1 MPTALSREEWKS
13 RTSRLSYHNKAFI
26 NGKYVDAASGE
37 TFDCISPIDGRSL
50 TRVARCDSED
60 VDRAVRAARRAF
72 DSGVWADM
80 APNQRKKV
88 LLKFAELIEKHE
100 DAFALLE
107 TLDMGKPIS
116 FSQSIDVP
124 AVVKTVSWYGEAID
138 KIYDEIAPTPKDAL
152 GLITR
157 EPLGV
162 VGVVVPW
169 NFPLLMAAWKFGPAL
184 AAGNSVIVKPAE
196 QSPLSALRVA
206 ELAAEAGVPD
216 GVFNVLPG
224 FGETAGQ
231 ALGMHMDVDMIAFTG
246 STEVGKLFMQYSGK
260 SNLKHVSLE
269 CGGKTPNIVMGDA
282 PDLDAVAKEAGMAVF
297 FNSGQACV
305 AASRLL
311 VHEDIHDT
319 FIDRVKD
326 VGRIMAPGDPLDP
339 ETMMG
344 TMVDDT
350 QTKRVMGYIETGKS
364 EGAAV
369 VLGGNQ
375 VMQESGGYYIE
386 PTIFDGV
393 KNDMRIAQ
401 EEIFGPV
408 LSTIT
413 FRDSEEAVKIANDT
427 VYGLQAV
434 LWTNDIN
441 KAHKMARALKA
452 GTVNVNN
459 TDGGDITVPF
469 GGYKQSGIGR
479 DKSLHALRK
488 YSQLKT
494 TYIKLS

>member
-1 MPTALSREEWKS
+1 M
-13 RTSRLSYHNKAFI
+13 
-26 NGKYVDAASGE
+26 
-37 TFDCISPIDGRSL
+37 SPD
-50 TRVARCDSED
+50 
-60 VDRAVRAARRAF
+60 
-72 DSGVWADM
+72 
-80 APNQRKKV
+80 
-88 LLKFAELIEKHE
+88 
-100 DAFALLE
+100 
-107 TLDMGKPIS
+107 
-116 FSQSIDVP
+116 
-124 AVVKTVSWYGEAID
+124 
-138 KIYDEIAPTPKDAL
+138 
-152 GLITR
+152 
-157 EPLGV
+157 
-162 VGVVVPW
+162 
-169 NFPLLMAAWKFGPAL
+169 
-184 AAGNSVIVKPAE
+184 
-196 QSPLSALRVA
+196 
-206 ELAAEAGVPD
+206 
-216 GVFNVLPG
+216 
-224 FGETAGQ
+224 ETAGQ

-269 CGGKTPNIVMGDA
+269 CGGKTPNIVLSDA
-282 PDLDAVAKEAGMAVF
+282 PDLDAVAKEAGMAIF
-297 FNSGQACV
+297 FNSGQVCV

-311 VHEDIHDT
+311 VQEDIHDA
-319 FIDRVKD
+319 FIDKVKS

-369 VLGGNQ
+369 VLGGNR
-375 VMQESGGYYIE
+375 VMEESGGYYIE

-393 KNDMRIAQ
+393 NNDMRIAQ

-413 FRDSEEAVKIANDT
+413 FRDPEEAVKIANDT

-469 GGYKQSGIGR
+469 GGYKQSGFGR
-479 DKSLHALRK
+479 DKSLHALGK